1 MKAMIYKGY
10 AARIEFDAEDEIFTG
25 RIAGIRDV
33 IGFHAETVA
42 DLKAAFHEAV
52 EDYIETCTKVGKSP
66 QKPYSGNLMLRVG
79 ADVHSRVAIAAEIA
93 GKSLNQWG
101 EEALMKAA
109 QTTLE
114 DKTIVAKL

>member
-42 DLKAAFHEAV
+42 DLKAAFHDAV
-52 EDYIETCTKVGKSP
+52 EDYIETCAKIGKSP
-66 QKPYSGNLMLRVG
+66 QKPYSGNLMLRIG
-79 ADVHSRVAIAAEIA
+79 ADVHSKVAIAAEIS

-101 EEALMKAA
+101 EEVLMKAA
-109 QTTLE
+109 ETTLE
-114 DKTIVAKL
+114 DKAAG

>member
-10 AARIEFDAEDEIFTG
+10 AARIEFDAGDEIFTG

-52 EDYIETCTKVGKSP
+52 EDYIETCAKVGKSP
-66 QKPYSGNLMLRVG
+66 QKPYSGNLMLRIG
-79 ADVHSRVAIAAEIA
+79 ADVHSKAAIAAEIS

-101 EEALMKAA
+101 EEVLMKAA
-109 QTTLE
+109 EITLE
-114 DKTIVAKL
+114 AKAAG